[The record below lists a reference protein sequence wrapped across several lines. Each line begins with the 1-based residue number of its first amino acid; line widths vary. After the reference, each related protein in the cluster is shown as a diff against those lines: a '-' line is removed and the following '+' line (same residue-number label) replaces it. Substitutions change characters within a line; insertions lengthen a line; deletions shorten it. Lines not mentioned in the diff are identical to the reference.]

1 MIVNIFTLKY
11 KYIVIIERRR
21 KKTRGLIIFIEIF
34 YSFYSEN
41 PPAVYF
47 NVNFI
52 KHT

>member
-34 YSFYSEN
+34 YSFYKKD
-41 PPAVYF
+41 F
-47 NVNFI
+47 TLKI
-52 KHT
+52 LLLCILM